1 MANTSCQPEDTYNL
15 DSVQG
20 HASLEDSE
28 FSGLGQDC
36 LQARP
41 FAASQELQPTRLQR
55 NKVCSQE
62 AKRVRPD
69 WAIFEISWQQI
80 FLQK

>member
-1 MANTSCQPEDTYNL
+1 MNLKMFFSRDKMANTSCQPEDTYNL

-41 FAASQELQPTRLQR
+41 FAASQELQPNRLQR
-55 NKVCSQE
+55 NKVCSQ
-62 AKRVRPD
+62 
-69 WAIFEISWQQI
+69 
-80 FLQK
+80 